1 MTNLEIA
8 KKIFYTPSHP
18 ANQYLAEKY
27 NRRDFEGY
35 LSTSFVQSEVIEMVN
50 SSPEIPQMFFP
61 DFEVS
66 VQIYR

>member
-1 MTNLEIA
+1 MTYLEIA

-27 NRRDFEGY
+27 DRRDFEGY
-35 LSTSFVQSEVIEMVN
+35 LSTNFDQSELIEMVN
-50 SSPEIPQMFFP
+50 SSRELSQMFFT

-66 VQIYR
+66 VPIYR